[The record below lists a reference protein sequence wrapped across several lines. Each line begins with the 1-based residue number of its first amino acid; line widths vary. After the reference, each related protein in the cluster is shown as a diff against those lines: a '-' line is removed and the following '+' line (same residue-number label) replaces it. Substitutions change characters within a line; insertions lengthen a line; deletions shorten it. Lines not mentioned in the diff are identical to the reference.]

1 MAAFMQAFAVEAEL
15 EAMDKECIGFTA
27 AARQGYIASFPQTGT
42 GFPLPI
48 ISKRTISGY
57 LGTPVS
63 LATVVLM
70 AHDRRSRPRVS
81 SIAPTAWQRQEAAI
95 GHFNVIRY
103 RPAA

>member
-1 MAAFMQAFAVEAEL
+1 MAAFMQAYAVEAEL
-15 EAMDKECIGFTA
+15 EAMDKECIGVHRRRK
-27 AARQGYIASFPQTGT
+27 ARLHRLVPQTGT
-42 GFPLPI
+42 GFPLPN
-48 ISKRTISGY
+48 ISKRTLSGY

-63 LATVVLM
+63 LATFVLM

>member
-1 MAAFMQAFAVEAEL
+1 MAAFMQAYAVEAEL
-15 EAMDKECIGFTA
+15 EAMDKECIGVHRRRK
-27 AARQGYIASFPQTGT
+27 ARLHRLVPQTGT
-42 GFPLPI
+42 GFPLPN

-81 SIAPTAWQRQEAAI
+81 SIAPTAWQRRRGRHWTFQCL
-95 GHFNVIRY
+95 RY
-103 RPAA
+103 RPAN